1 MEPQQAALAN
11 RRRRLV
17 HGHWRAGYVRFK
29 TKLPGFY
36 CAQVRFPGNPSFL
49 HASSQWAKF
58 KAPTVLR

>member
-1 MEPQQAALAN
+1 MAIDGP
-11 RRRRLV
+11 
-17 HGHWRAGYVRFK
+17 GYVRFK
-29 TKLPGFY
+29 TKLPGLY